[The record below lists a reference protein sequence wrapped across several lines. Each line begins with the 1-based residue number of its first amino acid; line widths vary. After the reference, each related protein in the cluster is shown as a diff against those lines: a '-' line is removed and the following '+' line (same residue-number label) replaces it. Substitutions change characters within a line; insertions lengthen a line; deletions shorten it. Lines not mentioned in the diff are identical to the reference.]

1 MKNIRKYIQK
11 FPEELKLLIYLSQE
25 TGNNNSYEGN
35 LEHIDWDK
43 FLQLV
48 IKHRLTSHILKHS
61 RFLAENIPI
70 PTYEKLMEIRLDRS
84 KLSLNFAIHAIRM
97 YQKFEEHDIKHCFFK
112 GPLLSLELYQDVGYR
127 NFRDLDLLVNLK
139 DVEKAKLIIEELGFD
154 CIYPRIQLSAKQQR
168 ANYKLSH
175 HYHFIHPAQ
184 ITQVELHWNITNPK
198 SFYEKKTEDIIN
210 NSRKISVSNYSLP
223 YLSKINNLVYLAA
236 HGSIH
241 QWYRLFWL
249 KDFSV
254 LIANT
259 SRKDINKA
267 YELSKQLH
275 LEKCFLQAC
284 SLSELFY
291 KTETSILKSRKVKP
305 GLLKTAIKSIKTT
318 DLSQKGVTGKIQL
331 VLYRLR
337 MKPTFRYHF
346 ELLYRLR
353 THLSDW
359 EIIRLPDAFFF
370 LYYLLRPFL
379 LIYKFFFLKR

>member
-1 MKNIRKYIQK
+1 MRNVKKYIQK
-11 FPEELKLLIYLSQE
+11 FPEELKLIIYLSQD
-25 TGNNNSYEGN
+25 TANNNSYEGN
-35 LEHIDWDK
+35 LEQIDWDE

-48 IKHRLTSHILKHS
+48 IKHRLASHILKHS

-84 KLSLNFAIHAIRM
+84 KLSLNFAIHAIRI
-97 YQKFEEHDIKHCFFK
+97 YQKFEEQQIKHCFFK
-112 GPLLSLELYQDVGYR
+112 GPLLSLELYQDVGFR
-127 NFRDLDLLVNLK
+127 NFRDLDILVNQK
-139 DVEKAKLIIEELGFD
+139 DVEKAKQIIEELGFD
-154 CIYPRIQLSAKQQR
+154 CIYPRIQLSAKQQK

-184 ITQVELHWNITNPK
+184 ITQVELHWNITNPR
-198 SFYEKKTEDIIN
+198 SFYEQKTEDIID
-210 NSRKISVSNYSLP
+210 NSRAISVSNYTLP

-259 SRKDINKA
+259 TQEEIRKA

-275 LEKCFLQAC
+275 LEKCFLQART
-284 SLSELFY
+284 LSELFY
-291 KTETSILKSRKVKP
+291 NTEPSVITTKKINSGV
-305 GLLKTAIKSIKTT
+305 LKTAIKSIKTT
-318 DLSQKGVTGKIQL
+318 DLSQKGVKGKIQL

-359 EIIRLPDAFFF
+359 EIIRLPDALFF

-379 LIYKFFFLKR
+379 LIYKFLVKKK